1 MGYSFPTSGIIAA
14 VVIGLIFGVL
24 AAVIPARQAAR
35 LEIIQALR
43 YE

>member
-1 MGYSFPTSGIIAA
+1 MEYVFPTSGVLLAITAGIF
-14 VVIGLIFGVL
+14 FGVL

-35 LEIIQALR
+35 LEIVQALR